1 MPAAARGDGKIRV
14 MRLTRAGRL
23 TIAAIAALSTGA
35 AWAGSGIAAPRAQTP
50 QQPGQFRTGVD
61 VVHLP
66 VVVTGRSGDLV
77 RGLAATD
84 FSVLEDGAP
93 QTVTYFAEGAPG
105 AALPLHLAL
114 VLDGSVSMEKD
125 LRSAAGAAI
134 QFVEALDEAVDVT
147 FVDFDTSVSLGRFER
162 PSYPLLFERIRARK
176 PRGAT
181 ALYDALAVYLET
193 ALDRD
198 GQHVLLLYTDG
209 GDSAST
215 IHFGKLQEL
224 LRLGDVLIYAIGY
237 LEHQRGNERALQ
249 QMRITQIA
257 RETGGEAFFPASVR
271 DLNEHYARILDEL
284 GSRYTLG
291 YVSTNPARDR
301 KFRKVEVK
309 LTRSELRGA
318 KVRTRTGYL
327 APAAARRP

>member
-1 MPAAARGDGKIRV
+1 MRPPSIGWLTVAIMGLLPASAE
-14 MRLTRAGRL
+14 
-23 TIAAIAALSTGA
+23 
-35 AWAGSGIAAPRAQTP
+35 WAGARVQSPQAPAQA
-50 QQPGQFRTGVD
+50 GQFRAGVD

-77 RGLAATD
+77 RGLLAAD
-84 FSVLEDGAP
+84 FEVLEDGKP
-93 QTVTYFAEGAPG
+93 QKVSYFVEGAPG
-105 AALPLHLAL
+105 AALPMHLAL

-134 QFVEALDEAVDVT
+134 QFVEALEEAVDVT

-162 PSYPLLFERIRARK
+162 PSYPMLFERIRART

-237 LEHQRGNERALQ
+237 LENQRGSERAMQ

-257 RETGGEAFFPASVR
+257 RETGGEAFFPASAR
-271 DLNEHYARILDEL
+271 DLNENYARILDEL

-291 YVSTNPARDR
+291 YVSANAARDG
-301 KFRKVEVK
+301 KFRKIDVK
-309 LTRSELRGA
+309 LTRSDVRGA